1 MPFII
6 CFVPDFNW
14 YQQKIVLRAFLDDLT
29 LHLQANVTLYSW
41 HSFCLAVD
49 FQQETYDFVT
59 RNFNSTGPIE
69 TAPDRTGGGFLPGGG
84 VLILGQEQ
92 DSPEGMFSV
101 EQSVS
106 GSVADFAMYSR
117 LLPRDAMV
125 AFVLCIDS
133 RSAQGGVVGTFDDF
147 ENNWEAVGD
156 TELFSLPKSVFCR
169 PESRDFILLPERR
182 TYEGSLQLCT
192 KLGLAMALPEN
203 ILENTKLHEKAVSL
217 ESECVSAHGVNLWL
231 GAQVDLGRK
240 RWLSRKTGE
249 EVSSIFGDRRYSRIS
264 ESTQCLG
271 QSASS
276 TSGVWKSI
284 TCFRSKACTACE
296 KASGRKFRMKG
307 LCNDSLFD
315 REFYMHGA
323 ENTKPVFH
331 GVFYS
336 KVFWSNATWVMT
348 SRLYPRLRA
357 TMNTRLDD
365 YPLGRHTWDV
375 SGDLCPDGST
385 DILLTACDKDKF
397 TCDDGAC
404 YEKAQRCDQRNDC
417 SDKSDE
423 EGCRLIVYP
432 DDYSKT
438 RLPPPKGQDKRA
450 NISLNINVT
459 NIRNMDVL
467 QQEIAFDICVLI
479 RWEDLRL
486 SYHNLRGDTYRNLV
500 KDMTPLWLPRLVIT
514 DDTESRVD
522 VEERSRSLIVIPGS
536 FPLEEDDSLVTEG
549 EDRGGDEG

>member
-1 MPFII
+1 M
-6 CFVPDFNW
+6 
-14 YQQKIVLRAFLDDLT
+14 
-29 LHLQANVTLYSW
+29 TLYSW

-49 FQQETYDFVT
+49 FQQETYNFVT

-69 TAPDRTGGGFLPGGG
+69 TAPDRAGGGFLPGGG

-117 LLPRDAMV
+117 FLPRDAMV
-125 AFVLCIDS
+125 AFVLCVDLG
-133 RSAQGGVVGTFDDF
+133 SAQGGVVGTFGDF
-147 ENNWEAVGD
+147 EDNWEVVGD
-156 TELFSLPKSVFCR
+156 TELLSLPKDAFCQ

-182 TYEGSLQLCT
+182 TFEDSVNLCT
-192 KLGLAMALPEN
+192 KLGLPMALPEN
-203 ILENTKLHEKAVSL
+203 GKENAMLHEKAVSL

-231 GAQVDLGRK
+231 GAQADLEEK

-249 EVSSIFGDRRYSRIS
+249 EVSFLFGDRRYSRIS

-276 TSGVWKSI
+276 TSGVWKSLP
-284 TCFRSKACTACE
+284 CLRSKACTACE

-315 REFYMHGA
+315 RELYMHGA
-323 ENTKPVFH
+323 ENAKPVFH
-331 GVFYS
+331 GAFHS
-336 KVFWSNATWVMT
+336 KVFWNNTIWVMT
-348 SRLYPRLRA
+348 SRLYPHLRA
-357 TMNTRLDD
+357 TMGTRLNE
-365 YPLGRHTWDV
+365 YPLGRHPWRV
-375 SGDLCPDGST
+375 SGDLCPNDLT
-385 DILLTACDKDKF
+385 DLLLTACDVDKF

-417 SDKSDE
+417 SDNSDE
-423 EGCRLIVYP
+423 QGCRLIVYP

-486 SYHNLRGDTYRNLV
+486 SYHNLRDDTYRNLV
-500 KDMTPLWLPRLVIT
+500 KDMDPLWLPRLVIT

-522 VEERSRSLIVIPGS
+522 VNERSRSLIVIPGS
-536 FPLEEDDSLVTEG
+536 FPLEEDPSQVAECEARRTTMVLMIYDNDDL
-549 EDRGGDEG
+549 